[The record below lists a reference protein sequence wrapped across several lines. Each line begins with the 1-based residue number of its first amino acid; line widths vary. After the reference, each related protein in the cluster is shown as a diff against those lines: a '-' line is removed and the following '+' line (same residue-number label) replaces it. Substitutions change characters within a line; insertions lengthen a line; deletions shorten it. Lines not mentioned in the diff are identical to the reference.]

1 MVSVLSSL
9 CVCFIFFLMIP
20 RPPRSTRTD
29 TLLPYTTLFRSI
41 CFAGPT
47 ASFGGPPR
55 CYQGD
60 PGRWAE
66 ELDGILDLAPI
77 IVPGHG
83 GIGGEEEV
91 RDLQAYLRACVAADG
106 DPRAIPPGP
115 WDGWRQRE
123 HDEINV
129 ERAAMLARGDRS
141 IPPSM
146 LRAAGL
152 A

>member
-41 CFAGPT
+41 CFAGAM
-47 ASFGGPPR
+47 ASFGVTPR

-91 RDLQAYLRACVAADG
+91 RALQASLRACVAAAG

-115 WDGWRQRE
+115 WYGCGPRAHAETPEERTAQ
-123 HDEINV
+123 HA
-129 ERAAMLARGDRS
+129 RAAS
-141 IPPSM
+141 
-146 LRAAGL
+146 
-152 A
+152 